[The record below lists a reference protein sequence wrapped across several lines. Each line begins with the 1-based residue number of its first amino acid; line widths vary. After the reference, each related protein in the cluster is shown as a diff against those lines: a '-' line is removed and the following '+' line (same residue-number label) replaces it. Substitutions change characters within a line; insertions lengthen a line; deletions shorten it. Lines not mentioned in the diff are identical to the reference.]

1 MPRSMTGFARSEQQ
15 YSWGNISWEL
25 RSVNHRYLE
34 PNFRLPE
41 AHRNL
46 EPNLREQIRN
56 KLSRGKLDI
65 SLNIQL
71 GSLEQGQLGLNQDLI
86 DQLITANK
94 QLQGLGEFS
103 PLDPL
108 ELLKWPGVI
117 VEDRINAEQLKQ
129 DALEQF
135 SGTIDQLIDSRNRE
149 GTELANMIEQRLQGI
164 SEQVTL
170 VRGLMPHILQAQR
183 EKLQERLGDL
193 KAELDAD
200 RVEQEIVILA
210 QKADVDEEL
219 DRLDTHVTEV
229 RRTLKQKG
237 AIGRRLDFL
246 MQELNREA
254 NTLSSKS
261 IVTDTTAAAVELK
274 VLIEQMREQIQNIE

>member
-15 YSWGNISWEL
+15 YPWGSISWEL

-41 AHRNL
+41 AHRGL

-71 GSLEQGQLGLNQDLI
+71 GSSENNQIGLNQELI
-86 DQLITANK
+86 EQLISANQ
-94 QLQGLGEFS
+94 QLQGLGDFS

-117 VEDRINAEQLKQ
+117 IEDRVDGEQLKQ
-129 DALEQF
+129 DALNQF
-135 SGTIDQLIDSRNRE
+135 GQTIDQLIDSRNRE
-149 GTELANMIEQRLQGI
+149 GEELANMIEQRLQGI

-170 VRGLMPHILQAQR
+170 VRGLMPQILQAQR
-183 EKLQERLGDL
+183 DKLLERLSDL
-193 KAELDAD
+193 KADLDAD

-219 DRLDTHVTEV
+219 DRLDTHVNEV
-229 RRTLKQKG
+229 RRALKQKG

-254 NTLSSKS
+254 NTLSSKT

>member
-15 YSWGNISWEL
+15 YPWGSISWEL

-41 AHRNL
+41 AHRGL

-71 GSLEQGQLGLNQDLI
+71 GSSENNQIGLNQDLI
-86 DQLITANK
+86 EQLISANQ

-117 VEDRINAEQLKQ
+117 IEDRVDGEQLKQ
-129 DALEQF
+129 DALSQF
-135 SGTIDQLIDSRNRE
+135 GQTIDQLIDSRNRE
-149 GTELANMIEQRLQGI
+149 GEELANMIEQRLQGI

-170 VRGLMPHILQAQR
+170 VRGLMPQILQAQR
-183 EKLQERLGDL
+183 DKLLERLSDL
-193 KAELDAD
+193 KADLDAD

-219 DRLDTHVTEV
+219 DRLDTHVNEV

>member
-15 YSWGNISWEL
+15 YPWGSISWEL

-41 AHRNL
+41 AHRGL

-71 GSLEQGQLGLNQDLI
+71 GSSENNQIGLNQELI
-86 DQLITANK
+86 EQLISANQ
-94 QLQGLGEFS
+94 QLQGLGDFS

-117 VEDRINAEQLKQ
+117 IEDRVDGEQLKQ
-129 DALEQF
+129 DALSQF
-135 SGTIDQLIDSRNRE
+135 GQTIDQLIDSRNRE
-149 GTELANMIEQRLQGI
+149 GEELANMIEQRLQGI

-170 VRGLMPHILQAQR
+170 VRGLMPQILKAQR
-183 EKLQERLGDL
+183 DKLLERLSDL
-193 KAELDAD
+193 KADLDAD

>member
-15 YSWGNISWEL
+15 YAWGSISWEL

-65 SLNIQL
+65 NLNIQL
-71 GSLEQGQLGLNQDLI
+71 GSRDNSQIGLNQDLVA
-86 DQLITANK
+86 QLINANK
-94 QLQGLGEFS
+94 QLQDLGQFS
-103 PLDPL
+103 TLDPL
-108 ELLKWPGVI
+108 EFLKWPGVI
-117 VEDRINAEQLKQ
+117 IEDRVDAEQLKE
-129 DALEQF
+129 DALSQF
-135 SGTIDQLIDSRNRE
+135 STTIDQLIDSRNRE
-149 GTELANMIEQRLQGI
+149 GEELANMIEQRLQGI
-164 SEQVTL
+164 SDQVTV
-170 VRGLMPHILQAQR
+170 VRDLMPQILQAQR
-183 EKLQERLGDL
+183 EKLIEKLADL
-193 KAELDAD
+193 KADLDTD

-229 RRTLKQKG
+229 RRTLKQKN